1 MSRRAVRGNNHLN
14 KDMVHD
20 RSTCS
25 IGGNSNNNRRT
36 VGETSSQTDGDG
48 VGEEL
53 NCADNSSDAFPT
65 RGLPD
70 HSRNEVICEM
80 GPYLKN
86 EMMMLIPMPSC
97 SRETSGNMQFNESAE
112 NPLNCGKNPQVYS
125 HHISDPNRGEHQDVL
140 AARHADVI
148 STSSFKRRLHR
159 KTTVAT
165 LAVASAMSISSL
177 SLMYLGMTS
186 LTVTANASSAMKTQR
201 MQQPDHLELTL
212 DRQDVD
218 PDEILLGTEEQDGP
232 MSGEDIVI
240 QHNSNDNNDEGDEI
254 FDYGVQ
260 RLYNPSLKFRVISE
274 SSSETDSRAKPN
286 FSQAPN
292 AQDDATSTKS
302 DRDSVLIL
310 ATVDGT
316 LAGILRSSGE
326 VLWKQSR
333 ENYSSTASESTT
345 ATESGS
351 SSTSPNDQGDQSIA
365 SSIVFNRFLSP
376 LVSTTTTS
384 SSSSQ
389 QQQFK
394 FHAVPS
400 IDGTVYLTV
409 HEDETLTSNH
419 RGSSSSGGKQ
429 EQTPNM
435 EEAPIH
441 ELALSTHI
449 RDLVDRAPF
458 VDAHGRFFVGSRK
471 AMVAA
476 VDERT
481 GEILRV
487 IPKWKGVRHKVTS
500 DTEEFEENR
509 EGYDADGDEELLPS
523 LAGRDVVWIGRLE
536 HTITVHDLSNGKVDI
551 EFSVAEI
558 LSVDEMIRGSGRSGA
573 ASSMI
578 LRNDGGVGRD
588 DLFDDGGDEGIDDSE
603 EYLVDLEEES
613 ANLERLFTS
622 YITEALR
629 HPSFGDRVLEL
640 PSPEEEM
647 TEGDDVSKDRT
658 KSSSVS
664 RGSPLL
670 VSTPGG
676 NVAFRD
682 SVSTSSGWISFQM
695 LDSPVVYA
703 IEGATGQK
711 VRVNILPD
719 VPVSNSDP
727 TSESGSSSGLEKDDF
742 HQMLERQIASMTQQA
757 ALLASDQLDATSC
770 DSEGENGN
778 NQCRHVVG
786 NDQGSVVSAL
796 DNGQLYALPL
806 GVHSSSKR
814 YLPLG
819 LPPPNSV
826 SSSMVKVQDSVN
838 SRKRM
843 GLTTHH
849 NIALHSQA
857 QYMNG
862 GDVDSG
868 DKQRVH
874 IDPKTKHLCIPS
886 SPLYPGCLVGASLPI
901 SHMMEHLLD
910 AKFGEE
916 VASAFASSDID
927 FDLYLDMLEENNRK
941 KNSYFNQFVKIM
953 SSWIAPI
960 VALIFVL
967 SFELGRRERL
977 KAESKGN
984 VVTDSPGDEA
994 RTNELAQSRENN
1006 TNNQGVIQLTD
1017 EILGYG
1023 GHGTIVYKGVLDKR
1037 QVAVKRLLNMYHA
1050 SADREISLLI
1060 ESDGHPNVVRY
1071 FLKEVRG
1078 DFVYLALE
1086 LCDMSLNDLI
1096 VSLSKLKNVRKE
1108 RFQPSEGDD
1117 FESAIK
1123 SLLFQIASGVKHIHS
1138 LRIVHRDLKPQNILL
1153 AQKCKSKPAIEH
1165 ESSTNSDS
1173 ETEIED
1179 STIYSDTNSI
1189 LESFKNGDYVSQN
1202 FCCPWHVCVYFD
1214 AIIILPENSIL
1225 EGTENLRYGTWKT
1238 TSGAK

>member
-1 MSRRAVRGNNHLN
+1 
-14 KDMVHD
+14 MVHD
-20 RSTCS
+20 RCACNSGVINCKNCSTNCEGSSPMERNEIIELDCTGDTISTISERARSDYSRNDIYFETGTCRGNKVMMSCTISTC
-25 IGGNSNNNRRT
+25 
-36 VGETSSQTDGDG
+36 
-48 VGEEL
+48 
-53 NCADNSSDAFPT
+53 AKDNSGDMPATALTQIPFH
-65 RGLPD
+65 R
-70 HSRNEVICEM
+70 E
-80 GPYLKN
+80 KN
-86 EMMMLIPMPSC
+86 FQIHYPH
-97 SRETSGNMQFNESAE
+97 
-112 NPLNCGKNPQVYS
+112 V
-125 HHISDPNRGEHQDVL
+125 SDPHHGQHRQILH
-140 AARHADVI
+140 ARQASII
-148 STSSFKRRLHR
+148 SISSRKRRLHR
-159 KTTVAT
+159 KATVAT

-177 SLMYLGMTS
+177 SFLYLGTTS
-186 LTVTANASSAMKTQR
+186 LTVTANGPSSVETQPI
-201 MQQPDHLELTL
+201 QQTDHLESTL
-212 DRQDVD
+212 DVIDV
-218 PDEILLGTEEQDGP
+218 ESI
-232 MSGEDIVI
+232 DIVLAAEEKHGSLSE
-240 QHNSNDNNDEGDEI
+240 QELAHPPHDNGNNEKHDEF

-260 RLYNPSLKFRVISE
+260 KLYNSIPKFRVISE
-274 SSSETDSRAKPN
+274 SSPKTDSKKRTDFA
-286 FSQAPN
+286 QAQS
-292 AQDDATSTKS
+292 AQDDATSTKNE
-302 DRDSVLIL
+302 RDSVLIL

-316 LAGILRSSGE
+316 LAGISRSSGQ

-333 ENYSSTASESTT
+333 DNFSTSVSASTT
-345 ATESGS
+345 TTAPGS
-351 SSTSPNDQGDQSIA
+351 SSTSNQGNQSSIS

-384 SSSSQ
+384 SSNSQ
-389 QQQFK
+389 QQQYK

-409 HEDETLTSNH
+409 HEEQTSTSNN
-419 RGSSSSGGKQ
+419 RGTSSSGGKHKKK
-429 EQTPNM
+429 TNM
-435 EEAPIH
+435 EEFPIH
-441 ELALSTHI
+441 DLALSTHI

-476 VDERT
+476 VDEQT

-487 IPKWKGVRHKVTS
+487 IPKWKGYQQKVAS
-500 DTEEFEENR
+500 DTEKVEEDA
-509 EGYDADGDEELLPS
+509 EGYNGDDDQEELLPS
-523 LAGRDVVWIGRLE
+523 LAGKDVVWIGRLE
-536 HTITVHDLSNGKVDI
+536 HTVTVHDLSNGKVDI
-551 EFSVAEI
+551 EFSCAEI
-558 LSVDEMIRGSGRSGA
+558 LSVDEMIRGNGHSRA

-578 LRNDGGVGRD
+578 LRNGGGVGRD
-588 DLFDDGGDEGIDDSE
+588 DLFDGDGDEGIDEGEDF
-603 EYLVDLEEES
+603 VDDLTEES
-613 ANLERLFTS
+613 GDLERLFTS

-640 PSPEEEM
+640 PSPEEKN
-647 TEGDDVSKDRT
+647 TKGDDLPKDRT

-670 VSTPGG
+670 VSTPSG

-682 SVSTSSGWISFQM
+682 SASTSTGWISFQM

-703 IEGATGQK
+703 IEGASGQK

-719 VPVSNSDP
+719 VPVSNSDS
-727 TSESGSSSGLEKDDF
+727 TSASGSSSGYKKDDF
-742 HQMLERQIASMTQQA
+742 HHMLERQIASMTQQA
-757 ALLASDQLDATSC
+757 ALLASNQLDTSSC
-770 DSEGENGN
+770 GVDDDDEND
-778 NQCRHVVG
+778 QCRPAVV
-786 NDQGSVVSAL
+786 NEHGSVVGAL

-826 SSSMVKVQDSVN
+826 SSNMIQVQDSVD
-838 SRKRM
+838 SRMRM
-843 GLTTHH
+843 GLNTHH

-857 QYMNG
+857 MYMNG

-868 DKQRVH
+868 DNQRVH
-874 IDPKTKHLCIPS
+874 MDPKTKHLCIPS

-916 VASAFASSDID
+916 VASALASSDID

-953 SSWIAPI
+953 SSWIAPT

-984 VVTDSPGDEA
+984 GVTDSPGNDATAE
-994 RTNELAQSRENN
+994 EFAQSRENYA
-1006 TNNQGVIQLTD
+1006 NNQGVIQLTD

-1096 VSLSKLKNVRKE
+1096 VSLSKLKNARKE
-1108 RFQPSEGDD
+1108 SFQTSNDD
-1117 FESAIK
+1117 DLESATK

-1153 AQKCKSKPAIEH
+1153 AQRCKSKPAIEQ

-1173 ETEIED
+1173 ETEVED
-1179 STIYSDTNSI
+1179 STVCSDTNTI

-1202 FCCPWHVCVYFD
+1202 FLRPWHV
-1214 AIIILPENSIL
+1214 
-1225 EGTENLRYGTWKT
+1225 
-1238 TSGAK
+1238 